1 MDARGSMLEKDAE
14 SKLKA
19 KSRER
24 LQPKMGRL
32 DLDYNVMRDA
42 FLRYVIERISLYLQ
56 TRVYSSYIV
65 KASN

>member
-1 MDARGSMLEKDAE
+1 MDARGAMLEKDAE

-42 FLRYVIERISLYLQ
+42 FLRYVIKYHIIRII
-56 TRVYSSYIV
+56 TRWYWLSIV
-65 KASN
+65 